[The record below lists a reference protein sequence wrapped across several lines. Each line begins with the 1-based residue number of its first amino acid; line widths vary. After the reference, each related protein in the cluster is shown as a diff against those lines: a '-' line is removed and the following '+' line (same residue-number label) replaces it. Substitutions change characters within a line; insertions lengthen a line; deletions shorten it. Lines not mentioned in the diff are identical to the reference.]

1 MDPTSRYSSRRR
13 SARGMGTDWLQRSA
27 RSQLQRSAFLS
38 AGGVVAGAIGTV
50 TMDTLLYLRSRRA
63 GGKQDPLEWEFSSA
77 VTGWDDVSA
86 PGQVG
91 KRLIEG
97 FLGRELPDKRARSV
111 QNAMHWATGVG
122 WGALFGLVAGPVA
135 RPAWAGGLIFGPIV
149 WLSGYAVL
157 PIAKIYEPIWDY
169 DAKTLTKDLSA
180 LGADSLGHQDG
191 EGGRRADSVTQP
203 RS

>member
-169 DAKTLTKDLSA
+169 DAKTLTKDLTAHMVYGATTGFVLTA
-180 LGADSLGHQDG
+180 LT
-191 EGGRRADSVTQP
+191 RRS